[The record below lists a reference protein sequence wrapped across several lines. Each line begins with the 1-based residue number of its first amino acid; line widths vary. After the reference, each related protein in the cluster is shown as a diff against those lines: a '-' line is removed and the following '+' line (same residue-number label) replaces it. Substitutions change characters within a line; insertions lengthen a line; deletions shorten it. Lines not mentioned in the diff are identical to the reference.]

1 MKMRYV
7 IVEVVREN
15 GDVVQLPILFS
26 HAFSNEQAT
35 QFVSAATSLAKVP
48 TGKPISAGTVELWDR
63 RVACSGFDE
72 TFGVGSRGRHDEILI
87 ESAEH
92 L

>member
-7 IVEVVREN
+7 IVETVREN
-15 GDVVQLPILFS
+15 DETVQLPILFS
-26 HAFSNEQAT
+26 PSFTNEQALL
-35 QFVSAATSLAKVP
+35 FVNAAASFAKVP
-48 TGKPISAGTVELWDR
+48 TGKPIAAGVVELWER